1 MWYLVSRP
9 KDKHI
14 IGTIWIFKNKQD
26 ENRVIVRN
34 KARLVARGYSQIKRI
49 DNEETF
55 APIARLE
62 SIRMLLAIA
71 CSLRKKLYQMDAKSA
86 FLNGILGKEVY
97 VEQPKGFKDL
107 KFPNHVYKLKKDFYR
122 LKKSPRVCNERL
134 TTYLLEKKFE
144 KMGVD
149 KTLLYIG
156 LRMSY

>member
-1 MWYLVSRP
+1 M
-9 KDKHI
+9 
-14 IGTIWIFKNKQD
+14 
-26 ENRVIVRN
+26 
-34 KARLVARGYSQIKRI
+34 
-49 DNEETF
+49 
-55 APIARLE
+55 E